1 MSTPIL
7 ISELDTSVQ
16 ELRLETHHRA
26 FTQKLAHIVSQL
38 GVLPDEPPLGF
49 EEDGMVRLRQ
59 LADETVDAVE
69 QRIDSGGDSDA
80 SQQLLAGTIYEIRR
94 RMETIEMWFRRF
106 QQS

>member
-7 ISELDTSVQ
+7 ISELDTTVQ

-26 FTQKLAHIVSQL
+26 FTKKLAHIVSQL
-38 GVLPDEPPLGF
+38 GALTDAAPLGF
-49 EEDGMVRLRQ
+49 GQDGMLRLRQ

-69 QRIDSGGDSDA
+69 RRIDSGSDSDE
-80 SQQLLAGTIYEIRR
+80 SQQQLAGTIYEIRR
-94 RMETIEMWFRRF
+94 RMETIEMLFRRG